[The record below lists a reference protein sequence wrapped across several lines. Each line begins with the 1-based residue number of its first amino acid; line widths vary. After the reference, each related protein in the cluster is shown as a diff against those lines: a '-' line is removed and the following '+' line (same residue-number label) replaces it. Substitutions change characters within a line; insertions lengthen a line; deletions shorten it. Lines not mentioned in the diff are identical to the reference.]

1 MTTHLPRHLRQPD
14 AIAGAAAGRP
24 RTFVPT
30 DALRL
35 ALHAFW
41 ENGYAATSLAD
52 LTAAMGLGRSSFY
65 ACFGSKRAVLL
76 AAVELYADTLFAQIS
91 AIADDAADPMMAL
104 HTLVKKIAD
113 IDAGRRGC
121 FLINCVTELA
131 PHDPALAAFSQ
142 RHIARVTALM
152 TALLVR
158 AGLPAPLAE
167 TRAMALLATA
177 IGTTSLRKAGIPA
190 MQLQALLDQ
199 AQRLLLALPPAN
211 DSTPRSS
218 HAS

>member
-1 MTTHLPRHLRQPD
+1 MITPVSRQLPRPT
-14 AIAGAAAGRP
+14 AIRGAAAGRP

-35 ALHAFW
+35 ALHVFW
-41 ENGYAATSLAD
+41 ENGYATTSLAN
-52 LTAAMGLGRSSFY
+52 LTTAMGLGRSSFY

-76 AAVELYADTLFAQIS
+76 AAVALYADALFAQIS
-91 AIADDAADPMMAL
+91 AIADDADDPVMAL
-104 HTLVKKIAD
+104 HTIIQKIAD

-121 FLINCVTELA
+121 FFVNCVTELA
-131 PHDPALAAFSQ
+131 PHDPTLAAFSQ
-142 RHIARVTALM
+142 RHIARVSALM

-177 IGTTSLRKAGIPA
+177 IGTTSLRKAGMPA
-190 MQLQALLDQ
+190 AQLQALLDQ
-199 AQRLLLALPPAN
+199 AQYTLLAC
-211 DSTPRSS
+211 
-218 HAS
+218 